1 MTFQVGD
8 NVDVGRGVFYGTV
21 LRVREDK
28 FGEPIYTVTNRSE
41 AYVARACEMRIDNA
55 TNHG

>member
-1 MTFQVGD
+1 MTFNIGD

-21 LRVREDK
+21 SHIRMDDRQ
-28 FGEPIYTVTNRSE
+28 EPIYTVTNGMDV
-41 AYVARACEMRIDNA
+41 YVARACEMRTDNA